1 MYMNSLDKFL
11 IYVIIALLIYLALKP
26 SNDSKYIN
34 SLHNQFEVLQN
45 QIDSLSNL
53 QMLKLDSIKIIER
66 KQTIIKNYYNEI
78 IKSVDTL
85 STDAATIR
93 TIRQLLDS
101 LGSARFD

>member
-1 MYMNSLDKFL
+1 MNSLDKFL